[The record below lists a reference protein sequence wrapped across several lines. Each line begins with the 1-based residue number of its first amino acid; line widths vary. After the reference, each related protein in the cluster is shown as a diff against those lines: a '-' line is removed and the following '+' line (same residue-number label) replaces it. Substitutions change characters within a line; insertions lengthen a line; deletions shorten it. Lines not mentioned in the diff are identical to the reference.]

1 MVAVVRSLEA
11 LLLPR
16 QAQNNSMPLP
26 DLEDYF
32 SNSTLCILR
41 VVVGVSLGL
50 LTVYRREMSCNR
62 EYRPEDDDAWTLGS
76 SGVEGPRG
84 DLVAGI
90 RDCAPSGQEVA
101 QLSDGGVLHDDSRRN
116 TTLIR
121 RRASS
126 SSLPSLCSGP
136 STSVQQDIT
145 KPRSYDD
152 PTEELLESAGF
163 LFSGGPFLA
172 VMLAVV
178 DHLILTVFLTSIAS
192 VGTGII
198 TWRRSRVVKREHD
211 VPLAESLEVR
221 VNSALVRDTSG
232 EVGVQQKMNHRIHHV
247 AWNAATE
254 YFTSI
259 SSKLDEKDNC
269 SKAFLTESSPSNKRP
284 SRSKS
289 ANNITQ
295 VSKEQCREIIAIA
308 RGYLNISLLPCD
320 AQICIFSFLHPRDLL
335 SFTCT
340 SRKGRRVLDDGVPIA
355 PADED
360 CHGIREFN
368 TKDAG
373 RVTPSSHNDRDTA
386 LLIWKALFHR
396 DYGWILRDWKIG
408 REAFERS
415 MELCKEEGLVQPSD
429 LDGRVTSSMNE
440 AGNSARVLQHLLSSV
455 GGVYNVNAESNI
467 PIHTSMKEFYFTF
480 AESWL
485 NYTIAGCN
493 TTNKCLIGLHGHVFD
508 ISSFVDHHPGS
519 TETLLLQ
526 AGRDATVFF
535 ETMGHSLG
543 ARRLALSMCVVINGQ
558 CVRWNSLDRGSLECG
573 WSEDTSCSISN
584 SGLIQPSCPTLQLRK
599 GVPGFLIPRKRSKP
613 RSQGGLSRIRERL
626 QREGSLE
633 LLKAARWGNS
643 TLGPGRLFGGVHV
656 YYDPFCSKWRWWY
669 TNLNFDAVYT
679 ESVD

>member
-1 MVAVVRSLEA
+1 
-11 LLLPR
+11 
-16 QAQNNSMPLP
+16 
-26 DLEDYF
+26 
-32 SNSTLCILR
+32 
-41 VVVGVSLGL
+41 
-50 LTVYRREMSCNR
+50 
-62 EYRPEDDDAWTLGS
+62 
-76 SGVEGPRG
+76 
-84 DLVAGI
+84 
-90 RDCAPSGQEVA
+90 
-101 QLSDGGVLHDDSRRN
+101 
-116 TTLIR
+116 
-121 RRASS
+121 
-126 SSLPSLCSGP
+126 
-136 STSVQQDIT
+136 
-145 KPRSYDD
+145 
-152 PTEELLESAGF
+152 
-163 LFSGGPFLA
+163 
-172 VMLAVV
+172 MLAVV
-178 DHLILTVFLTSIAS
+178 DHLILTVFLTSVAS

-198 TWRRSRVVKREHD
+198 TWKRSRVVKGEHD
-211 VPLAESLEVR
+211 VPGAEALEA
-221 VNSALVRDTSG
+221 SAKSPHVGDTNG
-232 EVGVQQKMNHRIHHV
+232 EEGVQQKMKHRIHHV

-259 SSKLDEKDNC
+259 SSKLDDKDSHN
-269 SKAFLTESSPSNKRP
+269 KALSAESRPPNKQP

-295 VSKEQCREIIAIA
+295 ISKEQYREIIAIA

-335 SFTCT
+335 TFTCT
-340 SRKGRRVLDDGVPIA
+340 GRKERRMLDDGVSIA
-355 PADED
+355 PADD
-360 CHGIREFN
+360 DGHGVRECN
-368 TKDAG
+368 TKDAE
-373 RVTPSSHNDRDTA
+373 RLRLHSHNERDTA

-396 DYGWILRDWKIG
+396 DYGWIMRDWKIG

-415 MELCKEEGLVQPSD
+415 MELCREEGLVQAND
-429 LDGRVTSSMNE
+429 LGGRVSSPMGE
-440 AGNSARVLQHLLSSV
+440 AGNGARVLHHLLSSV
-455 GGVYNVNAESNI
+455 GGVYDINAESNI

-558 CVRWNSLDRGSLECG
+558 CVRWNSLDRGSLEYG

-584 SGLIQPSCPTLQLRK
+584 SGLIQPSCPALKVRK

-613 RSQGGLSRIRERL
+613 RSQGGLSHIRERL

-643 TLGPGRLFGGVHV
+643 TLGPGRLFGGVQV